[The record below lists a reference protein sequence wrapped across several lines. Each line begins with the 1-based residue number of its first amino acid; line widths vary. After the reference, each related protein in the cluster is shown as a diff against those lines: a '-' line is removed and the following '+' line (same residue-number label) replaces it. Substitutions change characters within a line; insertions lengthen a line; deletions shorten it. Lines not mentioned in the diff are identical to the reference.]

1 MKSRFG
7 RLVDAYRRSII
18 GESEEAPADDTEKWL
33 GDYADPFSYLED
45 SEALLF
51 YDIVAPWAE
60 FVSFY
65 RDEPEAGDGITV
77 TADAD
82 GAVDSPE
89 IASDESLRDH
99 YYYELPGK
107 EPNGPYS
114 DDDDEVLKRT
124 QKDFMEDFKEVVWTI
139 MDYITYLAV
148 TGKAADWEAAAKL
161 AFAEAKEMG
170 AKLSPLNEGPINVEV
185 LSIDPDKRSISFKL
199 TVR

>member
-18 GESEEAPADDTEKWL
+18 GESEEAPVDGTEKWL
-33 GDYADPFSYLED
+33 GNYADPFSYLED

-51 YDIVAPWAE
+51 YDIVGPWAE
-60 FVSFY
+60 FISFY
-65 RDEPEAGDGITV
+65 KDEPEAGDGISV

-82 GAVDSPE
+82 GKVDCPE
-89 IASDESLRDH
+89 ISSNEALKDH
-99 YYYELPGK
+99 YYDLPGK

-124 QKDFMEDFKEVVWTI
+124 QKDFMEDFKEVVWTFL
-139 MDYITYLAV
+139 DYITYLTV
-148 TGKAADWEAAAKL
+148 TGKAEDWKTAAQQ

-170 AKLSPLNEGPINVEV
+170 AKLSPLNYGPINVEV
-185 LSIDPDKRSISFKL
+185 LAIDPDKRSISFKL
-199 TVR
+199 TVA